1 MENDTEFVTTAE
13 FMFPSHANKLEL
25 YRILL
30 LLEQF
35 ARPSLWFQFYLS
47 FFGILLTI
55 FHLYILTRKAMM
67 ISSII
72 AIMIGIAICDVV
84 AMLAAILTV
93 NIYFDEEGTDWW
105 VRLRRRLRLEH
116 RPKINGQT

>member
-1 MENDTEFVTTAE
+1 
-13 FMFPSHANKLEL
+13 
-25 YRILL
+25 
-30 LLEQF
+30 
-35 ARPSLWFQFYLS
+35 
-47 FFGILLTI
+47 
-55 FHLYILTRKAMM
+55 MM